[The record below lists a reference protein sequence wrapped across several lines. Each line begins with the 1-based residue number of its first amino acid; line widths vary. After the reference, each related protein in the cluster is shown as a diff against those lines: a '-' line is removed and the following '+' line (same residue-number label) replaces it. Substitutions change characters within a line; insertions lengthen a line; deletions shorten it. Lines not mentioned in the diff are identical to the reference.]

1 MSIADDKI
9 TVAIVEGQK
18 LFRDLLT
25 VKLNEVGM
33 DAMSFESIEQATL
46 ELKKVSSYLLL
57 LSINY
62 PYALNIEDI
71 IKLKKISKDNKL
83 VLLFEYLNQ
92 DFINM
97 CIGASVNGI
106 LSKSFSMETFI
117 SALKVVYYGQDF
129 IPREYQPNLEPN
141 VKDKDLDF
149 SHEELRIIEE
159 LGLGLTNEL
168 IAQSLDLSLPT
179 VKLRMRN
186 ISRKLNAKNR
196 TQVVLFAQKLGLLRG
211 PL

>member
-186 ISRKLNAKNR
+186 ISRKLNSKNR